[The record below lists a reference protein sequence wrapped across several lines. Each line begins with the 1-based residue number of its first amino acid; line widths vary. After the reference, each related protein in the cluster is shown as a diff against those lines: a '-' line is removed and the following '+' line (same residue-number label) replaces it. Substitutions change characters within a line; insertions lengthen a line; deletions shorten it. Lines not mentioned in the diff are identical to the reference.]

1 MKHRSRL
8 LAGLFVLTFASVACF
23 PETVRVTPAPSTA
36 APGTVA
42 PTPSASAT
50 RTATPAPTTAA
61 PTATATPPPT
71 PSQAPGSTPATACPK
86 QTRAADAPGNRV
98 LLTAIRVAH
107 NPGFDRVVFEFSP
120 TDQGVGTYGMPGYTI
135 EVASTFAG
143 PSGIPVTVAG
153 NAAFRVLFP
162 FGTTDAHTK
171 DGKPTLASQDLKPTT
186 PLVKEVRLVEDFEA
200 TVQIAVGLDHL
211 VCPTVLTL
219 ANPVRVVLDF
229 PTPP

>member
-1 MKHRSRL
+1 M
-8 LAGLFVLTFASVACF
+8 
-23 PETVRVTPAPSTA
+23 
-36 APGTVA
+36 
-42 PTPSASAT
+42 
-50 RTATPAPTTAA
+50 
-61 PTATATPPPT
+61 
-71 PSQAPGSTPATACPK
+71 
-86 QTRAADAPGNRV
+86 
-98 LLTAIRVAH
+98 RVAH

-120 TDQGVGTYGMPGYTI
+120 TDQGFGSYGVPTYSV
-135 EVASTFAG
+135 EVANTFAG

-153 NAAFRVLFP
+153 NAFFRVLFA

-171 DGKPTLASQDLKPTT
+171 DGKPTLASSDLRPST

-200 TVQIAVGLDHL
+200 TVQMAIGLDHL